1 MIRLRGDR
9 SDPSPR
15 VAALLGAL
23 TIAFSAILVKTSDVA
38 PPTSAFF
45 RCFYAVP
52 VLWLLARGQARG
64 RRQQRLAYAAGVLF
78 AVDLVAWHYSID
90 YIGAGLATVLGN
102 LQVVLVGLT
111 AWLVLAERPEARVLV
126 AVPPALAG
134 IVLIS
139 GVLEDGAYGSDP
151 TRGAI
156 YGVITALSYTAFILL
171 IRQSGSGSAPAAPL
185 FEATW
190 VAAVGCA
197 VAGIVIGDI
206 DFLPSWPEH
215 GWLVLLA
222 LSSQVVGWLLITSSL
237 PRLPA
242 AVTSVLLTLQPLTSL
257 VLGVVLLGED
267 PTGLQVAGAA
277 LVLVG
282 LLTAASRPVSAP
294 GPGPESA

>member
-1 MIRLRGDR
+1 
-9 SDPSPR
+9 
-15 VAALLGAL
+15 
-23 TIAFSAILVKTSDVA
+23 VA

-52 VLWLLARGQARG
+52 VLWLLARGAERTP
-64 RRQQRLAYAAGVLF
+64 RERRLAWAAGVMF

-111 AWLVLAERPEARVLV
+111 AWLILAERPEARALA
-126 AVPPALAG
+126 AVPPALIG

-139 GVLEDGAYGSDP
+139 GALEDGAYGSDP
-151 TRGAI
+151 AKGAI
-156 YGVITALSYTAFILL
+156 YGIVTALSYTGFILL
-171 IRQSGSGSAPAAPL
+171 IRQSGSGSRPAAPL

-190 VAAVGCA
+190 VSAVGCA
-197 VAGIVIGDI
+197 AAGIALDDI
-206 DFLPSWPEH
+206 DFVPSWPAH
-215 GWLVLLA
+215 GWLLLLA

-242 AVTSVLLTLQPLTSL
+242 SVTSVLLTLQPLTSL
-257 VLGVVLLGED
+257 ALGVVLLGED
-267 PTGLQVAGAA
+267 PTALQVGGAA

-282 LLTAASRPVSAP
+282 LLTAASRPVSARARAR
-294 GPGPESA
+294 ETS

>member
-1 MIRLRGDR
+1 
-9 SDPSPR
+9 
-15 VAALLGAL
+15 
-23 TIAFSAILVKTSDVA
+23 VA

-52 VLWLLARGQARG
+52 VLWLLARGQRRSG
-64 RRQQRLAYAAGVLF
+64 RERRLAYAAGVLF
-78 AVDLVAWHYSID
+78 AVDLVSWHYSID

-111 AWLVLAERPEARVLV
+111 AWLVLAERPEARALV
-126 AVPPALAG
+126 AVPPAFIG

-139 GVLEDGAYGSDP
+139 GAFEDGAYGSDP
-151 TRGAI
+151 TKGAI
-156 YGVITALSYTAFILL
+156 FGIVTALSYTAFILL
-171 IRQSGSGSAPAAPL
+171 IRQSGAGSAPAAPL

-197 VAGIVIGDI
+197 VAGVAIGDV
-206 DFLPSWPEH
+206 DFTPSWPEH

-257 VLGVVLLGED
+257 ALGIVLLGED
-267 PTGLQVAGAA
+267 PTGLQIAGAA

-294 GPGPESA
+294 GPGPETA

>member
-1 MIRLRGDR
+1 
-9 SDPSPR
+9 
-15 VAALLGAL
+15 
-23 TIAFSAILVKTSDVA
+23 VA
-38 PPTSAFF
+38 PATSAFF

-52 VLWLLARGQARG
+52 VLWLLARGAERTARE
-64 RRQQRLAYAAGVLF
+64 RRLAWAAGALF

-102 LQVVLVGLT
+102 LQVVFVGLT
-111 AWLVLAERPEARVLV
+111 AWAVLAERPEARALI
-126 AVPPALAG
+126 ALPPALIG

-139 GVLEDGAYGSDP
+139 GALEDGAYGSDP
-151 TRGAI
+151 AKGAI
-156 YGVITALSYTAFILL
+156 FGIVTALSYTGFILL
-171 IRQSGSGSAPAAPL
+171 IRQAGTGARPAAPL

-197 VAGIVIGDI
+197 AAGVAIGDV
-206 DFLPSWPEH
+206 DFGPSWPEH

-242 AVTSVLLTLQPLTSL
+242 SVTSVLLTLQPLTSL
-257 VLGVVLLGED
+257 VLGVILLGED
-267 PTGLQVAGAA
+267 PTGLQVIGAA

-282 LLTAASRPVSAP
+282 LLTAASRPVSGRERAP
-294 GPGPESA
+294 ETA